1 MRRNPFTLLVVA
13 LSLSLPASTASAA
26 RQSHYHAVKIAWLAN
41 MHDDKDGTPRGNLV
55 LMVNGRRVTI
65 AKSLDEHVTDL
76 DPEMY
81 KEHRVPR
88 SAIAACS
95 AWWGGAGDDFYV
107 TRHGDRLRVYRRGVD
122 EEEKSSEP
130 YKLVKSVRL

>member
-1 MRRNPFTLLVVA
+1 MRRNLLTHTLAALLLCLVATAAIARPVHHHA
-13 LSLSLPASTASAA
+13 LNMS
-26 RQSHYHAVKIAWLAN
+26 WLAD
-41 MHDDKDGTPRGNLV
+41 MRDDKDGTPRGNLV
-55 LMVNGRRVTI
+55 LIVNGRHVTI
-65 AKSLDEHVTDL
+65 AKSLDEHVTVL
-76 DPEMY
+76 DPEQY
-81 KEHRVPR
+81 KEHRVPT

-122 EEEKSSEP
+122 EQEKRPER